1 MIITEPLNIGQ
12 VLTTQAR
19 LQPNRIGARDLDRQ
33 MTFRQWNRRA
43 CQLAN
48 ALTGLGLARGDR
60 VAILAYNRVEWA
72 EIFVAAAKAGLIAVP
87 INFRLTGVE
96 AQYIIENSGATALIC
111 EAALTPTIEAVRGN
125 LDIAAERFILIG
137 SGQVDGQWRP
147 YENLLSAASD
157 SEPDA
162 AVHPDDIWC
171 LMYTSGTTGRPKGA
185 IRTHRGIAMLALM
198 TCVELGLEAGRQRAA
213 GDAHVPRQLAVLLLR
228 LRLCGCGSHHL
239 LAVQFRPG
247 PVPENDGRDRHDL
260 HLAGAHPLH
269 HDAGRARSRTRQGQL

>member
-1 MIITEPLNIGQ
+1 
-12 VLTTQAR
+12 
-19 LQPNRIGARDLDRQ
+19 

-125 LDIAAERFILIG
+125 LDIAPERFILIG

-198 TCVELGLEAGRQRAA
+198 TCVELTSKRADNALLVMPMCHANSLFFFSAFVYAGA
-213 GDAHVPRQLAVLLLR
+213 
-228 LRLCGCGSHHL
+228 GSHHL

>member
-12 VLTTQAR
+12 VLTAQAR
-19 LQPNRIGARDLDRQ
+19 LQPNRIGARDLTRQ

-125 LDIAAERFILIG
+125 LDIPAERFILIG

-162 AVHPDDIWC
+162 AVHPDDTWC

-198 TCVELGLEAGRQRAA
+198 TCVELASKRADNA
-213 GDAHVPRQLAVLLLR
+213 LLVMPMCHANSLFFF
-228 LRLCGCGSHHL
+228 S
-239 LAVQFRPG
+239 AFVY
-247 PVPENDGRDRHDL
+247 
-260 HLAGAHPLH
+260 AGAGITIFSQPV
-269 HDAGRARSRTRQGQL
+269 STRPCA

>member
-19 LQPNRIGARDLDRQ
+19 LQPNRIGARDLTRQ

-125 LDIAAERFILIG
+125 LDIPAERFILIG

-162 AVHPDDIWC
+162 VVHPDDTWC
-171 LMYTSGTTGRPKGA
+171 LMYTSGTTGGPKGPSA
-185 IRTHRGIAMLALM
+185 PIAALP
-198 TCVELGLEAGRQRAA
+198 CWR
-213 GDAHVPRQLAVLLLR
+213 
-228 LRLCGCGSHHL
+228 
-239 LAVQFRPG
+239 
-247 PVPENDGRDRHDL
+247 
-260 HLAGAHPLH
+260 
-269 HDAGRARSRTRQGQL
+269 